1 MKLWAILL
9 LLAPIGGHS
18 ETIPQPFISL
28 EPKWT
33 VNFEGES
40 VTLTCNV
47 VPFYSPWKTTWYH
60 EQFYKT
66 VKKIRGRI
74 LQVKES
80 GDYRCQVTGSAL
92 SSSVHLDFSKA
103 SLILQAPPAVFEG
116 DLVILR
122 CKSRAEAAA
131 TAKAINKNRKHLE
144 FLGESSEFRIRNA
157 GLKDNGDYHCTEL
170 RKECC
175 NASSNT
181 VKIQVQELF
190 PRPVLTASSRRPV
203 EGNPLTL
210 TCETQLP
217 PQKSSVQLQFRF
229 FKEKQTLG
237 SGWQRSTELQIP
249 AVWEED
255 SGSYSCEAMGSSIEK
270 SSPTFSVQVQRAA
283 VKVQVH
289 TVPASESVLEGQE
302 LVFICSV
309 EGIRGPIT
317 VSWYKISNRKKTKI
331 QASPAA
337 EFKILEVKSS
347 DAGMYTCEANNSHY
361 HYEANRP
368 VTITVKVP
376 VSQPELTLRTR
387 RDLVAEGD
395 TVTLYCKVWKG
406 SFPIVYQFYRE
417 DVFLKKITL
426 SWKVSFV
433 SISLT
438 AEHSGNYYCTADN
451 GLGPQRSE
459 AVSLTVTVPISQ
471 PVLTISTARAQI
483 VEGDSVTLRC
493 ATRRGSPPIL
503 YRFYHKDV
511 PLRMKSIT
519 SEGLASFNFF
529 ATAEHSGNYHCSA
542 SNSLGTQYSEPVS
555 LSITV
560 PVSRPVLTLRAPRMQ
575 AVVGDVLELH
585 CDASRGSPPIL
596 YEFYHEDVLLGSHSA
611 PTGGGASFNLSLSA
625 EHSGNYSCKA
635 NNDVATEHS
644 DTMSFTVTVPVS
656 RPVLILRILGAQAVV
671 GDVMELHCE
680 TLTGSPPILY
690 QFYHENVTLGSSSTL
705 YGGEASLNLSL
716 TSEHSG
722 NYSCEARNMLGAQHS
737 NTVTLSVTVPVSRP
751 VLTLRVFGAQA
762 VVGDIVELHCEALIG
777 SPPILYRFY
786 HENVIL
792 GNLSAPSGGRGA
804 SFNFSLTS
812 EHSGNYS
819 CEADNQV
826 ETKCSEVVTLSI
838 SGLTENRSS
847 PVATAVTGALFMVG
861 LAAGA
866 LLLYCWLS
874 KKAEGEPSSN
884 SSRSP
889 SDSDPQE
896 PTYHNV
902 PAWIELQPVYSNV
915 NPRGR
920 DVVYSEV
927 KRIRGEAKLTA
938 PPAPTLLRNKDCSVV
953 YSQVKVAST
962 PASRAQLLTASA
974 PHR

>member
-1 MKLWAILL
+1 MT
-9 LLAPIGGHS
+9 S
-18 ETIPQPFISL
+18 
-28 EPKWT
+28 
-33 VNFEGES
+33 
-40 VTLTCNV
+40 
-47 VPFYSPWKTTWYH
+47 
-60 EQFYKT
+60 
-66 VKKIRGRI
+66 GRI
-74 LQVKES
+74 FQARES
-80 GDYRCQVTGSAL
+80 GDYRCQVTDSAL
-92 SSSVHLDFSKA
+92 SSSVHLVFSKA

-122 CKSRAEAAA
+122 CKSRVEAAA
-131 TAKAINKNRKHLE
+131 STKAINKNRKHLE
-144 FLGESSEFRIRNA
+144 FLGESSEFHIHNA
-157 GLKDNGDYHCTEL
+157 SLKDNGDYHCTEL

-190 PRPVLTASSRRPV
+190 PRPVLTASSSRPV

-217 PQKSSVQLQFRF
+217 PQKSHVQLQFRF
-229 FKEKQTLG
+229 FREKQTLG

-249 AVWEED
+249 AVWKED

-270 SSPTFSVQVQRAA
+270 SSPTLSVQVQMPVSQPVLTISTARA
-283 VKVQVH
+283 QV
-289 TVPASESVLEGQE
+289 
-302 LVFICSV
+302 V
-309 EGIRGPIT
+309 EGDSVTLHCATRRGSPPVLYRFYHKDVPLWMKSIT
-317 VSWYKISNRKKTKI
+317 SEERASFNFSATANHSGNYHCTASNSLGTQHSEPVSLS
-331 QASPAA
+331 
-337 EFKILEVKSS
+337 
-347 DAGMYTCEANNSHY
+347 
-361 HYEANRP
+361 
-368 VTITVKVP
+368 ITVP

-387 RDLVAEGD
+387 RDLVLEGD
-395 TVTLYCKVWKG
+395 TVTLYCKSLKG
-406 SFPIVYQFYRE
+406 SSPIVYQFYWE
-417 DVFLKKITL
+417 DVFLKKIKAF
-426 SWKVSFV
+426 WKESSA

-451 GLGPQRSE
+451 GLGPQRSN
-459 AVSLTVTVPISQ
+459 AVSLTVTVPVSQ
-471 PVLTISTARAQI
+471 PVLTISTARAQV
-483 VEGDSVTLRC
+483 VEGDSVTLHC
-493 ATRRGSPPIL
+493 ATRRGSPPVL

-511 PLRMKSIT
+511 PLWMKSIT
-519 SEGLASFNFF
+519 SEERASFNFS
-529 ATAEHSGNYHCSA
+529 ATANHSGNYHCTA
-542 SNSLGTQYSEPVS
+542 SNSLGTQHSEPVS

-560 PVSRPVLTLRAPRMQ
+560 PVSRPVLTLRAPRMP

-585 CDASRGSPPIL
+585 CNASGGSPPIL
-596 YEFYHEDVLLGSHSA
+596 YEFYHEDVLLGNHSA

-635 NNDVATEHS
+635 NNYIATEHS

-656 RPVLILRILGAQAVV
+656 RPVLTLRILGAQAVV

-690 QFYHENVTLGSSSTL
+690 QFYHENVTLGSSSAL

-722 NYSCEARNMLGAQHS
+722 NYSCEARNTLGAQHS

-762 VVGDIVELHCEALIG
+762 VVGDIVQLYCEALIG

-792 GNLSAPSGGRGA
+792 GNHSAPSGGGT

-819 CEADNQV
+819 CEADNHV
-826 ETKCSEVVTLSI
+826 ETKCSEVVTLFV
-838 SGLTENRSS
+838 SGLTENRSG
-847 PVATAVTGALFMVG
+847 PVATAVTGALFMAG

-866 LLLYCWLS
+866 VLLYCWLS
-874 KKAEGEPSSN
+874 RKAGGKPSSN

-927 KRIRGEAKLTA
+927 KRIPGEAK
-938 PPAPTLLRNKDCSVV
+938 PT
-953 YSQVKVAST
+953 
-962 PASRAQLLTASA
+962 
-974 PHR
+974 